1 VRGADYVVQALQAE
15 GVDHVFMGLG
25 GLDDPFM
32 PPLTSIPGMTP
43 VVTAHE
49 AGAAYMAD
57 GYARVSGHFGV
68 ALGIGGPGV
77 LNMTTAIASAHTDR
91 SPLLVLSGEV
101 PTAWEGVGGF
111 QDASGAAL
119 DDDAVLRPLTTTSV
133 SVESIR
139 TLDHHLRAAMIA
151 AVTDRNP
158 VHLAIPRDVQE
169 ADCRNTWATLPERLL
184 DAAPLDAQAAD
195 AVLDV
200 LAGKDAQNVVVLTG
214 PGVVQSDATA
224 DLVRL
229 AEAYHWPVAT
239 TLHAKG
245 VMPEDHPLALGV
257 FGYAGSRHATEA
269 VLADDVDVLIV
280 LGTALSQR
288 DTLYWDRRMLPRHA
302 LVQVDSDP
310 RYIGRTWPVDV
321 AVVGDCGALIR
332 HLLDVDATR
341 AERLKSGATARRES
355 LDRIRRSGP
364 WFYEPEHMQRDDV
377 PLHPAR
383 VIAELRN
390 ACPADTILVPDSGA
404 HRAWCAHYWTACDA
418 RQYLTATTLGPMG
431 AASPLAIGAKAAN
444 PDAPCVVVTGDG
456 CMLMHGMELHTAV
469 QHDLPIVVVVMN
481 NGAYGNIWFRAH
493 DIGAGPESLTDIRDT
508 DWVGFARSM
517 GAEGIAVEKPDELAP
532 AFSRAFDAK
541 RPILIDV
548 HIDKTAPTPVAPWK
562 EAAERWEHDQ

>member
-1 VRGADYVVQALQAE
+1 VRGAEYVVQALRTE

-32 PPLTSIPGMTP
+32 PPLTSTPGLTP
-43 VVTAHE
+43 VVSAHE

-57 GYARVSGHFGV
+57 GYARLSGRFGV

-77 LNMTTAIASAHTDR
+77 LNMATAIASAHTDR

-101 PTAWEGVGGF
+101 PTNWEGVGGF

-119 DDDAVLRPLTTTSV
+119 DDDAVLRPLTTMSV

-139 TLDHHLRAAMIA
+139 TLDHHLRAALVA
-151 AVTDRNP
+151 AVTDSNP

-169 ADCRNTWATLPERLL
+169 AECPADWVRVSDRLL
-184 DAAPLDAQAAD
+184 DATPLDAQAAEALV
-195 AVLDV
+195 AVLT
-200 LAGKDAQNVVVLTG
+200 GNDAQNVVVLAG
-214 PGVVQSDATA
+214 PGVVRSDATA

-229 AEAYHWPVAT
+229 AETYRWPVAT

-288 DTLYWDRRMLPRHA
+288 DTLYWDRRMLPRKA
-302 LVQVDSDP
+302 LVQVDADP
-310 RYIGRTWPVDV
+310 RYIGRTWPVDI

-332 HLLDVDATR
+332 HLLDVDAPT
-341 AERLKSGATARRES
+341 ADRLKRGAAARSES

-383 VIAELRN
+383 VIAELRK
-390 ACPADTILVPDSGA
+390 ACPADTVLVPDSGA

-418 RQYLTATTLGPMG
+418 RQYVTATTLGPMG
-431 AASPLAIGAKAAN
+431 AAIPLAIGAKAAT

-493 DIGAGPESLTDIRDT
+493 AMGAGPEALTDIRDT
-508 DWVGFARSM
+508 DWVTFARSM
-517 GAEGIAVEKPDELAP
+517 GAEGVTVDKPSDLEP
-532 AFSRAFDAK
+532 AFSQALAADG
-541 RPILIDV
+541 PVLVDV
-548 HIDKTAPTPVAPWK
+548 RIDKTAPTPVGPWK
-562 EAAERWEHDQ
+562 EAAEQWEHDQ